1 MCFIRFCSIAIV
13 ASSKS
18 HSFDP
23 LRVNMTHRVHQLS
36 FVNPVTEGAHILA
49 KDKEK
54 MYRSETMNEKWHV
67 SKEGHASIE
76 HYVKVLHVTDVSAM
90 GYVAEE
96 YKYTSA
102 SGLVSENKELVP
114 GDQPRAAG
122 LRACSPSHSV
132 SRDQNFIRPVP
143 PLCHKQPPPPLLP
156 PLHHTG

>member
-36 FVNPVTEGAHILA
+36 FVNPVMEGAHVLT

-90 GYVAEE
+90 GYIAEE

-114 GDQPRAAG
+114 GDRPPHTLLFSR
-122 LRACSPSHSV
+122 SV
-132 SRDQNFIRPVP
+132 
-143 PLCHKQPPPPLLP
+143 PPPLLLRRA
-156 PLHHTG
+156 PLLLLTP